1 MPYIGNTPADK
12 FLTLA
17 KQNFSTSATTSYTL
31 DSAVSSTQDIAL
43 FINNVRQSPVDAY
56 TVSGTALTL
65 TSATAGTDEMYCV
78 YLGKTV
84 GTVSPASDSVTTAML
99 QANAVTGA
107 KLNTDVIS
115 AQTALGATPAD
126 TDELLVSDAGVL
138 KRVDYS
144 HIKGLGKIG
153 QVVSETLSSA
163 ETFTSGTLTASALT
177 ASITPSATSSK
188 VYFHYVCPA
197 LMSSAANSY
206 AELRIYRAGS
216 ELAIYS
222 DILVYNAL
230 SQTATQSM
238 VFSYLDSPS
247 STSSLTYSVK
257 YAEHGSATLN
267 LMNSSGSGGTGTS
280 TMTLM
285 EVLA

>member
-1 MPYIGNTPADK
+1 MASTIYVDKVDPA
-12 FLTLA
+12 
-17 KQNFSTSATTSYTL
+17 
-31 DSAVSSTQDIAL
+31 
-43 FINNVRQSPVDAY
+43 
-56 TVSGTALTL
+56 SGTALEIGTSGDTITIPSGVTL
-65 TSATAGTDEMYCV
+65 TNNGTASGF
-78 YLGKTV
+78 
-84 GTVSPASDSVTTAML
+84 
-99 QANAVTGA
+99 
-107 KLNTDVIS
+107 
-115 AQTALGATPAD
+115 
-126 TDELLVSDAGVL
+126 
-138 KRVDYS
+138 
-144 HIKGLGKIG
+144 GKIN

-163 ETFTSGTLTASALT
+163 ETFTSGTLTASGLT

-222 DILVYNAL
+222 DMLVYNAL